1 MTYTKLDKSNLK
13 KEIGIL
19 EIERHPPVLVTFC
32 KIFKTKETNVT
43 VFTTKKIFDRIKIQL
58 KNLDEYKFV
67 IKPER
72 QKPSSFL
79 KKVKKYCNK
88 NIDLLFVNTIHE
100 TIFDLARY
108 LNFNPKCRK
117 VLTIHH
123 VNAWLKPNLIF
134 KPKKIIGTVNTN
146 LSLPLIKF
154 ILPRYDGIN
163 VIYSPLKDYI
173 KKNLDIKKKIFTFPS
188 SIFELE
194 HITKKDLDMV
204 TIVVPGLIQKHRKN
218 FEIIIPV
225 FKNLFN
231 LHSNKIKVFIL
242 GRAVD
247 SYGQNIQK
255 EFENLKKR
263 GYNIV
268 TYDHFVKEKTFQK
281 VIRESDIILAPI
293 RIESK
298 ADNEIKE
305 YYGKT
310 VGSGIIYNAIKFT
323 KPIIVPSE
331 FIMLKELETSTL
343 KYDDFYE
350 LEKILTDY
358 IKKPEIR
365 KKLSFEAVKNA
376 KNFSLGKLQEYFK
389 DEALEWLKGP

>member
-1 MTYTKLDKSNLK
+1 MIYTKLEKSNSK

-19 EIERHPPVLVTFC
+19 EIERHPPVLATFC

-43 VFTTKKIFDRIKIQL
+43 IFTTKKIFDRIKIQL
-58 KNLDEYKFV
+58 NNLDEFKFI
-67 IKPER
+67 IKLDK
-72 QKPSSFL
+72 QKPSAFL
-79 KKVKKYCNK
+79 KKAEKYCNK

-123 VNAWLKPNLIF
+123 VNAWLKPRLIF
-134 KPKKIIGTVNTN
+134 KPNKIIGTANTN
-146 LSLPLIKF
+146 LSLPLIKV

-173 KKNLDIKKKIFTFPS
+173 QKNLDYKKKIFTFPS
-188 SIFELE
+188 SIFEVE
-194 HITKKDLDMV
+194 QITKKDSDAV
-204 TIVVPGLIQKHRKN
+204 TIVVPGLIQKHRKK
-218 FEIIIPV
+218 FEIILPV
-225 FKNLFN
+225 LKNLFKTYG
-231 LHSNKIKVFIL
+231 NKIKVYIL

-247 SYGQNIQK
+247 SYGRNIQK
-255 EFENLKKR
+255 EFEEFKKR

-268 TYDHFVKEKTFQK
+268 TYHHFVEEKTFHR
-281 VIRESDIILAPI
+281 VIKESDIILAPI

-331 FIMLKELETSTL
+331 FKMLKELETSTL
-343 KYDDFYE
+343 KYDNFNE

-358 IKKPEIR
+358 IEKPNVR
-365 KKLSFEAVKNA
+365 KKLSFEAIKNA
-376 KNFSLGKLQEYFK
+376 KNFSLEKLQDCFK
-389 DEALEWLKGP
+389 DEALEWLKQI